1 MSTIAISKHIR
12 MHSNRDNTE
21 IFFVSTDA
29 NYVFMTGYV
38 TLGITGSAGAPVAV
52 DPSGGPYIEK
62 GSDISQYTGSEEPQ
76 KVREITLTA
85 TGVQFFTT

>member
-1 MSTIAISKHIR
+1 MTQQLSKHIWKFK
-12 MHSNRDNTE
+12 NRENNQ
-21 IFFVSTDA
+21 IFFVSTDT

-38 TLGITGSAGAPVAV
+38 TLGITGSASAPVAV